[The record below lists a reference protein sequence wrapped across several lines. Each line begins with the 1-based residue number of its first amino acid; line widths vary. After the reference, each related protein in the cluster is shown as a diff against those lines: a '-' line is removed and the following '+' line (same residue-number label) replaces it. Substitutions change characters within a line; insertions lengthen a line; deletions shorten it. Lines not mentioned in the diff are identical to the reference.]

1 LSHLL
6 LKRINPTRTF
16 KSNQAGQKRIVLSLR
31 ESPAIQQSTAKPIR
45 KPINVNQ
52 KMLVVLHSDNGMLD
66 SHARQV
72 IAAAAIIANIETA
85 VVVLVLGELREDLAE
100 AGADEVW
107 VIPQLD
113 NMHYQPDTEL
123 ACVDAVIADIQPVRI
138 LMPDNFIGDGDL
150 GRRLIAKY
158 SNRTAATQVVEINA
172 TQIGCYQKGGSQ
184 LGVTLLPEIILISPD
199 AVESK
204 LPFVGAAVHKD
215 SSNLYHAHLQSDP
228 PILDFG
234 LEKLAASDVAL
245 EEADFV
251 VSAGNGVDRV
261 DTFTQLAKVLDAAIG
276 ASRVAVDDG
285 KFSRDKQIG
294 ATGKTVSARAYL
306 AIGISGAVQ
315 HLQGI
320 KDCRHVMVINRDNS
334 APIVKRANLSVIGDA
349 EEIMHALIELVN
361 EAKANME
368 HSPE

>member
-1 LSHLL
+1 MSNHL
-6 LKRINPTRTF
+6 LKRINPKRPF
-16 KSNQAGQKRIVLSLR
+16 KSHQAEIKRIVLSRRENPAVEQNTTKPLR
-31 ESPAIQQSTAKPIR
+31 TPVKVS
-45 KPINVNQ
+45 Q
-52 KMLVVLHSDNGMLD
+52 KILVVLHSDNGMLD
-66 SHARQV
+66 AHARQV
-72 IAAAAIIANIETA
+72 IAAAAILADLETA
-85 VVVLVLGELREDLAE
+85 VVVLVLGELREALAE
-100 AGADEVW
+100 TGADEVW

-113 NMHYQPDTEL
+113 NIRYQPNTEL

-172 TQIGCYQKGGSQ
+172 TQIGCYQKGGSA
-184 LGVTLLPEIILISPD
+184 LGVTHLPEIVLIAPD

-204 LPFVGAAVHKD
+204 LPFVGAAVQKD
-215 SSNLYHAHLQSDP
+215 GTHLYHAHLQSDT
-228 PILDFG
+228 PILDLG

-320 KDCRHVMVINRDNS
+320 KDCRHVIVINRDNS

-349 EEIMHALIELVN
+349 EEIMHALIELVS

-368 HSPE
+368 RSPE